1 MLRQAPGRRSLV
13 SLATSSHKESGPG
26 LTASMLSYVCRSIEI
41 DDSDSVYAMDKQCI
55 SRVLTAG
62 CRNAAYGTEACHI
75 IWYSLF
81 GILFSQQIT

>member
-1 MLRQAPGRRSLV
+1 M
-13 SLATSSHKESGPG
+13 
-26 LTASMLSYVCRSIEI
+26 